1 MLTVVLLQRP
11 AHAQF
16 VIVSPSNPE
25 VSGTVAV
32 KLGTIP
38 PTVWW
43 TCIKINSS
51 PGCSASALE
60 AVADRGQKI
69 DFAAFLDRVEQ
80 AADPHLAVD
89 RNRDVR
95 FQIAVLHEMSKAPR
109 LVHWPVVSGL
119 AIAEELSRW
128 S

>member
-1 MLTVVLLQRP
+1 VLSTVDSKS
-11 AHAQF
+11 
-16 VIVSPSNPE
+16 I
-25 VSGTVAV
+25 G
-32 KLGTIP
+32 P
-38 PTVWW
+38 P
-43 TCIKINSS
+43 
-51 PGCSASALE
+51 LE
-60 AVADRGQKI
+60 AAADRAQKI

-95 FQIAVLHEMSKAPR
+95 FQIAVLDEMSKAPR
-109 LVHWPVVSGL
+109 LVRWPVVSGL